1 MMMDQTA
8 RGSAAQRGEGS
19 ATATRALTTTA
30 IAGIASAVLLFGAQG
45 LMQIGG
51 AEPAFDA
58 SAGEILAFFEA
69 RHPQLYPAGAY
80 LSVLGLAAFLWFL
93 GGMYAVL
100 RSREGGS
107 PWRSTVALISG
118 VVFVAL
124 VGGSGWQLAVFRTT
138 EGLDPQLARLA
149 FDMGNLGFAS
159 SWVALG
165 SFAIATGWAILSSS
179 VLARWLGWWAV
190 VAGVGLV
197 AARAAWTSPFWIAPY
212 LLFWIWVI
220 VVSVVLLRRRDA
232 HTP

>member
-1 MMMDQTA
+1 MTEAPRRQ
-8 RGSAAQRGEGS
+8 AAQRGGGS
-19 ATATRALTTTA
+19 ASATLALTTTG

-58 SAGEILAFFEA
+58 PAGEILAFFDA
-69 RHPQLYPAGAY
+69 RHPQLFPAGAY

-100 RSREGGS
+100 RSGEGGEP
-107 PWRSTVALISG
+107 PWRSAVALISG

-124 VGGSGWQLAVFRTT
+124 VGGSGWQLAVSRTA

-165 SFAIATGWAILSSS
+165 SFAVATGWAILSSS

-190 VAGVGLV
+190 VTGVGLV
-197 AARAAWTSPFWIAPY
+197 AARAVWTSPFWIAPY
-212 LLFWIWVI
+212 MLFWLWAI
-220 VVSVVLLRRRDA
+220 VVSVILLRRRDTR
-232 HTP
+232 TP